1 MPAVSVIMPV
11 YGAEA
16 TLERSLDS
24 LRAQTFT
31 DWEAILVDDGSPDRC
46 GEICDRAAAADGRFR
61 VIHRPNGGVAAA
73 RQAGIEAAD
82 GDYAIHMDPD
92 DTVSPEMLARL
103 TECARETG
111 AGMVVCDF
119 VTISPRGTQYSR
131 QQPSSGDAGDVLAD
145 LFRGLH
151 GSCCNKLIAR
161 EYYKAARFEPGLN
174 LQEDLLYI
182 VRVLRRGPSV
192 AYLGEAFY
200 QYYYHMQASATT
212 TYTAEVFR
220 RLCRVH
226 RLIVAELAGYP
237 DVERLHRRQAAVYLS
252 KVGLSACDLGGAE
265 YRRVMWPLL
274 GALLSS
280 RDSVSRKSLAV
291 AACAGLKPLTD
302 AVLRRHPLY

>member
-1 MPAVSVIMPV
+1 MPV

-16 TLERSLDS
+16 TLQRSLDC
-24 LRAQTFT
+24 LRAQTFD

-46 GEICDRAAAADGRFR
+46 GEMCDRAAAADSRFR

-73 RQAGIEAAD
+73 RQTGIEAAE

-103 TECARETG
+103 TECARGTG

-119 VTISPRGTQYSR
+119 VTISPRGTQYIR
-131 QQPSSGDAGDVLAD
+131 QKPSSDNAGDMLGD
-145 LFRGLH
+145 LFKGLH

-161 EYYKAARFEPGLN
+161 KYYKAARFESGLN

-182 VRVLRRGPSV
+182 VRVLRLGPSV

-220 RLCRVH
+220 RLCSVH
-226 RLIVAELAGYP
+226 RLIAAELVGRP
-237 DVERLHRRQAAVYLS
+237 DVSRLHRRHAAVYLS
-252 KVGLSACDLGGAE
+252 KVGLSARDLGGAE
-265 YRRVMWPLL
+265 YRRVMGPLL
-274 GALLSS
+274 GPLLGSH
-280 RDSVSRKSLAV
+280 DSVSRKLLAV
-291 AACAGLKPLTD
+291 AACSGLKPLTD
-302 AVLRRHPLY
+302 AMLRRHPLY